1 VQEQATKIQIDAS
14 KDRAR
19 LDARSN
25 AQQERLKKAAEA
37 EQRLKQ
43 ARLDEISSIRARRN
57 RVPSLLL
64 LLASVRPRPA
74 PRALPLSSSSSLLLS
89 LFRPQERELAE
100 RALAPP
106 THAHEVATS
115 ILMKQKRVM
124 DLLAKTR
131 KPFNAVELRNELG
144 FPVDVPELWD
154 MLLHNDKL
162 FYDER
167 VKRFSYKAKHALADR
182 REMLAFIQKRQD
194 GVLVEDVVDA
204 YANALDD
211 AEALIEAKLVMTL
224 HNAETRKRVL
234 YPLDDAYEAGDV
246 SETTAGLF
254 HGVELPAEDDAFD
267 AALRAIGEEP
277 APRRD
282 TRGGKT
288 EDDDEFDAEGN
299 RKIKTKKKR
308 AVNFERMKLT
318 NVHLPEMFKKG
329 AAGDG
334 VDRLDG

>member
-1 VQEQATKIQIDAS
+1 MQEQATKIQIDAS

-131 KPFNAVELRNELG
+131 KP
-144 FPVDVPELWD
+144 
-154 MLLHNDKL
+154 
-162 FYDER
+162 Y
-167 VKRFSYKAKHALADR
+167 
-182 REMLAFIQKRQD
+182 
-194 GVLVEDVVDA
+194 
-204 YANALDD
+204 
-211 AEALIEAKLVMTL
+211 
-224 HNAETRKRVL
+224 RVL
-234 YPLDDAYEAGDV
+234 ISFIVHVWDAGYASTVPARSVARWSNAIHFAVGHLTIACSGCKSKVRSDRFRCVPLL
-246 SETTAGLF
+246 SK
-254 HGVELPAEDDAFD
+254 
-267 AALRAIGEEP
+267 RN
-277 APRRD
+277 PR
-282 TRGGKT
+282 
-288 EDDDEFDAEGN
+288 
-299 RKIKTKKKR
+299 
-308 AVNFERMKLT
+308 
-318 NVHLPEMFKKG
+318 
-329 AAGDG
+329 
-334 VDRLDG
+334 